1 MKTITARSTSELRA
15 RAARTSIRV
24 TLLLLLF
31 LPFSATV
38 EALEAEATGQLL
50 AGLTTAPPP
59 GVRIP
64 AATLQEYARS
74 ASSRWVDYER
84 HIGAPMQK
92 WALGEL
98 HQTKGGVVFYP
109 FSGPDF
115 ATVYHLYPEAG
126 RYVLVALQRAQPL
139 PSFEKASAAE
149 IETFLS
155 RFGEAWKQFA
165 QIGFFRTND
174 LDDDAKQ
181 AGMRI
186 GITAPLAAFAT
197 RTRFRI
203 AAVAPMRINAEGTDL
218 EAHPG
223 DRADPATWDSVRLSL
238 ERDGRKVDLDYV
250 RVNLSDAS
258 LNANPAVRAW
268 VERMA
273 ANRTLLKAASHLL
286 QNPRFTIVR
295 DALLAHAP
303 SIVQDETGIDY
314 AQLAKAFEVK
324 LYGNFSKPH
333 PIFNQESQRSL
344 AHAYKSNANVRPL
357 PFRVSYQRLPEANL
371 QVAVRTRAEAK
382 K

>member
-1 MKTITARSTSELRA
+1 MKPISARSTTVPPA
-15 RAARTSIRV
+15 RAARASIRV
-24 TLLLLLF
+24 ILFLLLF
-31 LPFSATV
+31 LPFITPV
-38 EALEAEATGQLL
+38 RALEAEATGRLL
-50 AGLTTAPPP
+50 AGLATAPPQ
-59 GVRIP
+59 GVRVS
-64 AATLQEYARS
+64 AAALQDYARS
-74 ASSRWVDYER
+74 ASSRWADYER
-84 HIGAPMQK
+84 HIGEPMQK
-92 WALGEL
+92 WALAEL
-98 HQTKGGVVFYP
+98 HQTKGGTVFYP

-139 PSFEKASAAE
+139 PQLEKASAAE
-149 IETFLS
+149 IATLMM

-181 AGMRI
+181 AGVRI
-186 GITAPLAAFAT
+186 GITAPLTAFAV
-197 RTRFRI
+197 RTGFKI
-203 AAVAPMRINAEGTDL
+203 VAVAPMRINADGTSL

-223 DRADPATWDSVRLSL
+223 DRADPATWDSVRISL
-238 ERDGRKVDLDYV
+238 ERDGRKVELDYV
-250 RVNLSDAS
+250 RINLSDAS
-258 LNANPAVRAW
+258 LNANPAVRTW

-303 SIVQDETGIDY
+303 SVVQDETGIDY